1 MKSIVK
7 LFLVLLLLSFTY
19 SNSFGQVLD
28 GIYVKEHHPARKVV
42 PYTHLR
48 EADVMWMKRIWRR
61 IDLKQKANQVFY
73 FPEIPAQGRMNL
85 FDVIKNA
92 LLNEG
97 TLTAYDPGLAP
108 PDDSFKTPLTLEEIA
123 NIYTSKDTTQIMNL
137 NGDYETKIVDVVL
150 RSSAITAYD
159 IKEEWFFDKQR
170 SVMESRI
177 IGIAPVKEEYTPTG
191 EFKGVKKL
199 FWIYFPE
206 ARYVFINAEVYNRF
220 NDAARLTYD
229 DIFQKRMFSSFITKE
244 SNVFDRGI
252 TEYKTG
258 IDALLEAEAIKEKI
272 FNTEHDLWS
281 F

>member
-1 MKSIVK
+1 MKKVTVFLLFSIA
-7 LFLVLLLLSFTY
+7 LSFV
-19 SNSFGQVLD
+19 SINADAQVLD

-48 EADVMWMKRIWRR
+48 EADVFWMKRIWRR
-61 IDLKQKANQVFY
+61 IDLKQKTNQVFY
-73 FPEIPAQGRMNL
+73 YPETPAQGRMNL

-97 TLTAYDPGLAP
+97 TLTAYNPGTVI
-108 PDDSFKTPLTLEEIA
+108 PDDEFKEPFTLEEVQ
-123 NIYTSKDTTQIMNL
+123 NIFVRQDTQQVMNL
-137 NGDYETKIVDVVL
+137 QGEYETTIVPVELKSVD
-150 RSSAITAYD
+150 IKAYE

-170 SVMESRI
+170 SVMEARV
-177 IGIAPVKEEYTPTG
+177 IGLCPLKDKFSSSGEYV
-191 EFKGVKKL
+191 GVQNL

-229 DIFQKRMFSSFITKE
+229 DIFHKRMFSSYITKE
-244 SNVFDRGI
+244 SNVYDRTI
-252 TEYKTG
+252 SMYKTG
-258 IDALLEAEAIKEKI
+258 IDALLEAEAIKEKV